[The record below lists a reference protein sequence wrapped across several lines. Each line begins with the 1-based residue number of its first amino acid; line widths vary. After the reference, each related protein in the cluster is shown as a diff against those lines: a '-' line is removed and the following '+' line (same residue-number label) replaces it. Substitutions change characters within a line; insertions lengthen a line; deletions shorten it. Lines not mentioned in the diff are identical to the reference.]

1 MRVTTRRILPWTLYG
16 VLVAMMGIALWLTD
30 VNDSFEAFVALAIV
44 MMFGYGTV
52 GALLASRGRAG
63 VLGWLMLTVG
73 LGFVLT
79 GITDEVLTYGY
90 LTNPDASVPFLGF
103 AAWLTNWL
111 FIFVSTPLL
120 LLPLLYPT
128 GRVQS
133 PRWRWV
139 PRAVIVSS
147 AIGALATILRPGP
160 VDTDQARIMNP
171 TGVEALHWLTTP
183 VLFIGGIALLV
194 LAVVSVASLFLRFRG
209 ASGDERQ
216 QIRWLAYLAV
226 LAIILVAGAVISG
239 FATGGSPLNDAFF
252 LALFAV
258 VGIAFPMAIG
268 FAIFK
273 YRLYDLDLVVKKTVL
288 YAIVALFLTGLFLVS
303 AFVLGQALIEA
314 DPAAILVSVALGLA
328 FWPATRLARRLA
340 DRIVYGGRAT
350 PYEVLTDFSQRL
362 GGSYASEDVLPR
374 MAAILREAVG
384 ASRAVVWL
392 RLARTWRPVG
402 IAPVGAE
409 APEPVASVG
418 DPMPALP
425 ADAAVEIRD
434 QGELLGAL
442 TVSMPANDPIGPSKE
457 RLVRDLAS
465 QAGLV
470 LRNVRLIEELRASR
484 QRLVA
489 AQDEERRR
497 LERNIHDGAQQQ
509 LVALTVKLRLLEQI
523 AGRDPAKVAGMAAQL
538 RAETTETLED
548 LRDLARGIYPPLL
561 ADKGLSAALEAQA
574 RKSTLPVT
582 VESAE
587 LGRFPQDVEAAI
599 YFSCL
604 EALQNVAK
612 YAQASRVTISLDRS
626 KGRLS
631 FAVAD
636 DGIGFDRDAS
646 TYGTGL
652 QGIADRI
659 DALDGTFE
667 IVSSV
672 GAGTTLN
679 GSVPVTTL
687 EPVASDPAG
696 EDQATP
702 RAAAHA
708 SSSRSGPKAD
718 LGM

>member
-1 MRVTTRRILPWTLYG
+1 MTPSRRVPW
-16 VLVAMMGIALWLTD
+16 LVWVISMLLLFGDMWLGALNDRLGEEPLLNVMFIGI
-30 VNDSFEAFVALAIV
+30 IV
-44 MMFGYGTV
+44 GYSTV
-52 GALLASRGRAG
+52 GAVLASRNPGNAI
-63 VLGWLMLTVG
+63 GWLMLVVG
-73 LGFVLT
+73 LALALSAFSDDYLVYAIETRPGSLPGPTAAAVLSSLSW
-79 GITDEVLTYGY
+79 G
-90 LTNPDASVPFLGF
+90 
-103 AAWLTNWL
+103 
-111 FIFVSTPLL
+111 PLL
-120 LLPLLYPT
+120 VVLILIVLLFPT
-128 GRVQS
+128 GRV
-133 PRWRWV
+133 PGHRWRFL
-139 PRAVIVSS
+139 PPTIVGLFVLASAGTIVAPGS
-147 AIGALATILRPGP
+147 LDVGLHVENPFGIQALAGAADLAQAIGFLGLIPALAASIL
-160 VDTDQARIMNP
+160 
-171 TGVEALHWLTTP
+171 AL
-183 VLFIGGIALLV
+183 V
-194 LAVVSVASLFLRFRG
+194 LRFRRSRG
-209 ASGDERQ
+209 EERQ
-216 QIRWLAYLAV
+216 QIRWLVYVVALVGVVFMIGLLQEV
-226 LAIILVAGAVISG
+226 LVHVQAL
-239 FATGGSPLNDAFF
+239 DD
-252 LALFAV
+252 ALFLTAV
-258 VGIAFPMAIG
+258 ALIGLGVPVAIG
-268 FAIFK
+268 VAILK
-273 YRLYDLDLVVKKTVL
+273 YRLYDLDLVIKKTVL
-288 YAIVALFLTGLFLVS
+288 YAIVALMLVAIFLVF
-303 AFVLGQALIEA
+303 AIGVGQVLIEA
-314 DPAAILVSVALGLA
+314 APGAILASIAMGLL
-328 FWPATRLARRLA
+328 FWPAVRAARRIA
-340 DRIVYGGRAT
+340 DRVVYGRRAT
-350 PYEVLTDFSQRL
+350 PYEVLTDFTHRL

-374 MAAILREAVG
+374 MAAILGEAVG

-392 RLARTWRPVG
+392 RIGREWRPVG
-402 IAPVGAE
+402 LAPVEAE
-409 APEPVASVG
+409 APQPVRAAG
-418 DPMPALP
+418 DRMPALP

-442 TVSMPANDPIGPSKE
+442 TVSMPANDPMGPSKE

-523 AGRDPAKVAGMAAQL
+523 AGRDPAKVAEMATQL
-538 RAETTETLED
+538 QAETTEALED

-582 VESAE
+582 VEAAD

-612 YAQASRVTISLDRS
+612 YAEASRVTISLARS
-626 KGRLS
+626 NGSLS
-631 FAVAD
+631 FAVTD
-636 DGIGFDRDAS
+636 DGLGFDPDAS

-672 GAGTTLN
+672 GAGTTVN
-679 GSVPVTTL
+679 GSVPVTTPT
-687 EPVASDPAG
+687 PVAADLPR
-696 EDQATP
+696 EDQAAP

>member
-1 MRVTTRRILPWTLYG
+1 MRATTRRILPWTLYG
-16 VLVAMMGIALWLTD
+16 ALVAMMGIALWLTD

-63 VLGWLMLTVG
+63 VLGWLMLTLAV
-73 LGFVLT
+73 GFVLT

-90 LTNPDASVPFLGF
+90 VTNPDASVPFLGF
-103 AAWLTNWL
+103 AAWLANWL

-128 GRVQS
+128 GRVQT

-171 TGVEALHWLTTP
+171 TGVEALRWLTTP

-194 LAVVSVASLFLRFRG
+194 LAVVSVVSLFLRFRG

-226 LAIILVAGAVISG
+226 LAILLVAGAVISG

-258 VGIAFPMAIG
+258 VGIAFPMSIG

-288 YAIVALFLTGLFLVS
+288 YAIVALFLTGLFLVA

-314 DPAAILVSVALGLA
+314 DPAAILVSVALGFA
-328 FWPATRLARRLA
+328 FWPAIRLARRLA

-350 PYEVLTDFSQRL
+350 PYEVLTDFSHRL

-374 MAAILREAVG
+374 TAAILGEAVG

-392 RLARTWRPVG
+392 RLAHEWRPVG
-402 IAPVGAE
+402 LAPMEAE
-409 APEPVASVG
+409 APEPVTSVG
-418 DPMPALP
+418 DLMPALP

-442 TVSMPANDPIGPSKE
+442 TVSMPPNDPMNPSKE

-497 LERNIHDGAQQQ
+497 LERNIHDGAQQR
-509 LVALTVKLRLLEQI
+509 LVALTVKLRLLEQT
-523 AGRDPAKVAGMAAQL
+523 ASRDPEKASEIASQL
-538 RAETTETLED
+538 QVETTEALEE

-561 ADKGLSAALEAQA
+561 ADKGLPAALEAQA
-574 RKSTLPVT
+574 RKSHLPVA
-582 VESAE
+582 VHAAGDV
-587 LGRFPQDVEAAI
+587 GRFDQDVEAAI

-604 EALQNVAK
+604 EALQNAAK
-612 YAQASRVTISLDRS
+612 YAEASLVTISLSRIN
-626 KGRLS
+626 GRVS
-631 FAVAD
+631 FEVSD
-636 DGIGFDRDAS
+636 DGIGFDPGAAAHGS
-646 TYGTGL
+646 GL
-652 QGIADRI
+652 QGIADRV
-659 DALDGTFE
+659 DALGGTLE
-667 IVSSV
+667 IRSTV
-672 GAGTTLN
+672 GAGTTVRGTVAA
-679 GSVPVTTL
+679 GSIR
-687 EPVASDPAG
+687 G
-696 EDQATP
+696 
-702 RAAAHA
+702 
-708 SSSRSGPKAD
+708 
-718 LGM
+718 